1 MPRIPGVRFSQ
12 AVQAL
17 QRAGFRIIRQGKH
30 VVMSNGQV
38 RLTIP
43 RHTTI
48 NAFTM
53 GAIAADAGLTPD
65 EFKKL
70 L

>member
-1 MPRIPGVRFSQ
+1 MVSR
-12 AVQAL
+12 AL
-17 QRAGFRIIRQGKH
+17 LAPD
-30 VVMSNGQV
+30 GQV

-53 GAIAADAGLTPD
+53 GGIAADAGLTPD

-70 L
+70 V